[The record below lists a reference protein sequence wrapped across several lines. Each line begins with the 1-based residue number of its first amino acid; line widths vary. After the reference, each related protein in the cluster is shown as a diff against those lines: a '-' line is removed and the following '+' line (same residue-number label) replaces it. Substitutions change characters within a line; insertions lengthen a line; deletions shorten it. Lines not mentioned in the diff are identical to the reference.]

1 LKRDFVLDCELNRTA
16 NASYEVNK
24 GEVSMI
30 PLAPYSALEEVI
42 PIIIYQLATDALG
55 RAEKV

>member
-1 LKRDFVLDCELNRTA
+1 
-16 NASYEVNK
+16 
-24 GEVSMI
+24 MI
-30 PLAPYSALEEVI
+30 PLASYSALEEVI